1 MPVLPPVR
9 GVHGQRTRKPRAH
22 EPRHGVRPRRARER
36 RTVAVAQRDGDLIHA
51 RRQRHKLLIDH
62 TLIGPHRLAEM
73 THPDLFVA
81 GDLAHGSCASVVGMK
96 RRLDVVAGDELV
108 PVMLERQ
115 RLIRE

>member
-1 MPVLPPVR
+1 
-9 GVHGQRTRKPRAH
+9 
-22 EPRHGVRPRRARER
+22 
-36 RTVAVAQRDGDLIHA
+36 
-51 RRQRHKLLIDH
+51 
-62 TLIGPHRLAEM
+62 M